1 MLNFGIK
8 NERILDGL
16 RNNVI
21 ECIIYKKREKE
32 SRTFYDS
39 YGNKLKTIYY
49 KNGSVNFEQISS
61 FENGLKKGYTNYSS
75 NGVPKESG
83 KYILNNQGQIIEKYH
98 NGELEE
104 KYRYDNSDRIIEV
117 IYSLSGSKNIYE
129 YDENNLAIKLL
140 AVQEGFNLFGGPNK
154 QLTLFVNDELGNILS
169 FKTFNGDTNE
179 LLYFQEN
186 EINVEGDVIETIG
199 KLPDNSIV
207 DEIKFN
213 YKYDDK
219 GNWIEMETINERRN
233 IRFTRQRD
241 LVYS

>member
-8 NERILDGL
+8 NERSLDGL
-16 RNNVI
+16 RNKVI
-21 ECIIYKKREKE
+21 ECTNYKNGEKE
-32 SRTFYDS
+32 SKTFYNS
-39 YGNKLKTIYY
+39 NGIKLKTIYY
-49 KNGSVNFEQISS
+49 TNGNVDFEQISS
-61 FENGLKKGYTNYSS
+61 FESGFKKGYTNYSS
-75 NGVPKESG
+75 SGVPRESG

-98 NGELEE
+98 DGQIEE
-104 KYRYDNSDRIIEV
+104 KYRYDNSGRIIEV
-117 IYSLSGSKNIYE
+117 LYSLTGSKNIYE
-129 YDENNLAIKLL
+129 YDENHLAIKLL

-154 QLTLFVNDELGNILS
+154 QLTLFVNDELGNIVS

-186 EINVEGDVIETIG
+186 EINAEGDVVETLG

-219 GNWIEMETINERRN
+219 GNWI
-233 IRFTRQRD
+233 
-241 LVYS
+241 